1 MMALALSVSDARSI
15 TANRMTIYFDNK
27 ERKLKS
33 WIILI
38 IVIVIWRSRDLTMSV
53 AKQPVPTQDA
63 AVDNFLMRL
72 RTKNTRSDMHAKT
85 VDAYAAF
92 WQDDYTDLANNADN
106 VASRKAHS
114 ADLTNHYYNLA
125 TGFVG

>member
-1 MMALALSVSDARSI
+1 
-15 TANRMTIYFDNK
+15 
-27 ERKLKS
+27 
-33 WIILI
+33 
-38 IVIVIWRSRDLTMSV
+38 MSV